1 MRSGLFQTSH
11 SIFGK
16 GVTFSMLLFIIII
29 IIIIFSFFSL
39 SVSLL
44 CSGTLSR
51 QARSA
56 GYAQVASQVL
66 WVSELWVLMHES
78 PEKLNGIC

>member
-16 GVTFSMLLFIIII
+16 GVTYSMLLIIT
-29 IIIIFSFFSL
+29 IFFFFSL

-78 PEKLNGIC
+78 PERLNGIC